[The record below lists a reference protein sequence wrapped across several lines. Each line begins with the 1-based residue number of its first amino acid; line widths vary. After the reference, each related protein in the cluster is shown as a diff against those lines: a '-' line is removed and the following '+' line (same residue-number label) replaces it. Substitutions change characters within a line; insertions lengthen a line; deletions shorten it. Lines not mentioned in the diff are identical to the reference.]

1 MGDVQRID
9 RLNTKIRLI
18 EACIAQT
25 QTERNALNVQMGQ
38 SFGDVFLDL
47 FQEVAELD
55 DLIFK
60 LRKEK
65 QRIQNLI

>member
-1 MGDVQRID
+1 
-9 RLNTKIRLI
+9 
-18 EACIAQT
+18 
-25 QTERNALNVQMGQ
+25 
-38 SFGDVFLDL
+38 VFLDL

>member
-18 EACIAQT
+18 EACITQT
-25 QTERNALNVQMGQ
+25 QAERNALNVQMSQ